1 MAPGRDGESQH
12 GAARCSASR
21 AGGLAQRRDAARNRG
36 AIGDGGVA
44 PNTDAEA
51 WRQRRNA
58 LRPTSRRL
66 GWGLA
71 ERRWS
76 STTNGLGR
84 RARDGEGGPGGV
96 GARRSA
102 VDSKLGR
109 WPAFGAQV

>member
-1 MAPGRDGESQH
+1 
-12 GAARCSASR
+12 
-21 AGGLAQRRDAARNRG
+21 
-36 AIGDGGVA
+36 VA